1 MLTKERYILLDMDAT
16 GSRVL
21 SAQSMSPDWAVTAT
35 ELAPAPTWDDAGGG
49 GVGGDVEGR
58 DLMLRVEGMEV
69 LGSVEVEDGD
79 GKRKGLEE
87 LVGMYESRMG
97 ELRKVVDAGAG
108 VGI

>member
-1 MLTKERYILLDMDAT
+1 MDAT

-35 ELAPAPTWDDAGGG
+35 ELAPAPTWDDTGGG
-49 GVGGDVEGR
+49 GGGGEVEGR
-58 DLMLRVEGMEV
+58 ELMLRIEGMEV
-69 LGSVEVEDGD
+69 LGSVEGDDGD
-79 GKRKGLEE
+79 GKGKGKGLEE

-108 VGI
+108 VGV